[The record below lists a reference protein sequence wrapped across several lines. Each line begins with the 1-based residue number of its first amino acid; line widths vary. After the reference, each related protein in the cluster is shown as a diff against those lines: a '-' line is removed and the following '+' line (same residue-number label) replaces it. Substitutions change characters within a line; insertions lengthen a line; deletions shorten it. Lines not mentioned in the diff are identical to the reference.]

1 MSRNPWTALAGRCAL
16 VVASGLL
23 IASRP
28 LPAQIVT
35 GTVTDA
41 QSGAPV
47 RGAVVTLTA
56 RAGNGSV
63 RRTVSDPAGTFA
75 LGAPAPGS
83 YTLDVRAIGFTPW
96 IDSTVTLGAGES
108 RVEQVALKPFT
119 VRLATVRVQ
128 GRSACRRSG
137 DLDVVTTEVWDN
149 VWAALASTEI
159 AHAQQV
165 QADVFMYTREFDAE
179 SGVVLSED
187 HNTIQVRDERPFRT
201 APPAELARY
210 GYWRQTVGGQ
220 INYYGPDAQ
229 VLMSPE
235 FLASHCFS
243 LVRDDSAAAP
253 RIGLTFR
260 PSRGNANDVEGVLW
274 IDALSGE
281 LRDLEY
287 AYTGLP
293 PLRGRRA
300 EGQISFSRL
309 PNGVWVDDRWLIRHP
324 LQPGDGSR
332 PSRDARS
339 LEMREGG
346 GFVLTSLSREN
357 YFVTAVGHIR
367 DGVNQPARGATVE
380 VIGTDKHVLVDE
392 EGAFRI
398 DTILE
403 GTYEIRVMRAGSA
416 EAGGFVQL
424 GTVPF
429 EAGGATRVDVRVPEV
444 GRMVADLCEGKT
456 RPDGV
461 ALYGVLR
468 DIHSGRPVANYGME
482 VGWSTLLDSSAG
494 TPVRRR
500 AGGATV
506 TSDWRGAF
514 LVCNVTPGSD
524 VRFRA
529 ARAKDEDWSQFLP
542 AGSHLFA
549 IEIAVDT
556 AAKGS
561 AGRGTSADPDARRDP
576 TEDQAVEIER
586 PRHLPGPPPDESSPP
601 VRESRV
607 AVPGDLPIPARRRTR
622 GHS

>member
-1 MSRNPWTALAGRCAL
+1 MRRHPWSALAGRCAL
-16 VVASGLL
+16 VAASVHLL
-23 IASRP
+23 ASRP

-41 QSGAPV
+41 LSGAPV
-47 RGAVVTLTA
+47 HGAVVTLTE
-56 RAGNGSV
+56 RAGNAGV
-63 RRTVSDPAGTFA
+63 RRTISDRDGTFA
-75 LGAPAPGS
+75 VGAPAAGS
-83 YTLDVRAIGFTPW
+83 YALDVRAIGFTPW
-96 IDSTVTLGAGES
+96 IDSTIALGAGES

-128 GRSACRRSG
+128 GRSACRRTG

-165 QADVFMYTREFDAE
+165 QADVFMYTREYDAE
-179 SGVVLSED
+179 SGVVLYED
-187 HNTIQVRDERPFRT
+187 HNTLQVRDERPFRT

-210 GYWRQTVGGQ
+210 GYWRQTLGGQ

-260 PSRGNANDVEGVLW
+260 PTRGNTNDVEGVLW
-274 IDALSGE
+274 IDAFSGE
-281 LRDLEY
+281 LRELEY
-287 AYTGLP
+287 AYTGLQ

-300 EGQISFSRL
+300 EGRISFSRL

-324 LQPGDGSR
+324 LQQDGSR
-332 PSRDARS
+332 PPREARS

-346 GFVLTSLSREN
+346 GFVLTTLSRQDH
-357 YFVTAVGHIR
+357 FVTAVGHIR
-367 DGVNQPARGATVE
+367 DGVNRPARGATVE
-380 VIGTDKHVLVDE
+380 IIGTDKRVLVDD

-398 DTILE
+398 DTILA

-416 EAGGFVQL
+416 EAGGFVQR
-424 GTVPF
+424 GTVTF
-429 EAGGATRVDVRVPEV
+429 ESGGATRVDVGIPDA
-444 GRMVADLCEGKT
+444 GHMAADLCEGKA
-456 RPDGV
+456 RGDGV
-461 ALYGVLR
+461 PLYGVLR

-482 VGWSTLLDSSAG
+482 VGWSTLLYSSAA

-500 AGGATV
+500 AGGVTV

-529 ARAKDEDWSQFLP
+529 AGAKEEDWSQFLP
-542 AGSHLFA
+542 VGSQLFV
-549 IEIAVDT
+549 IEIAVDS
-556 AAKGS
+556 AARGS
-561 AGRGTSADPDARRDP
+561 SGGGTSADSDARRDP
-576 TEDQAVEIER
+576 IEKQAVEMQR
-586 PRHLPGPPPDESSPP
+586 PRHAPGPPDEPSPP
-601 VRESRV
+601 VRGNRV
-607 AVPGDLPIPARRRTR
+607 AVPGDLPAPARRRSR
-622 GHS
+622 DHS